1 MKQYVGETE
10 SNWRFWKNVKTCLR
24 NIKVYLGT
32 PSRHGHFHLLLILPV
47 KMVELRSNMPI
58 LSIGCIPLCKFLS
71 LPIVAKSSILNV
83 TDLLD
88 PPLKN
93 SPCMKTSPDSC
104 ETIFFKLFWNVAHF
118 IQSRCIFL
126 LLWQYD
132 EVFLGSLLVDESSQW
147 LFKVTITCKIA
158 IFI

>member
-24 NIKVYLGT
+24 NIKVYLGI

-104 ETIFFKLFWNVAHF
+104 ETSLFLIVLKCCPLYPESLYFSVTLTVWWSIFGQPF
-118 IQSRCIFL
+118 SRWI
-126 LLWQYD
+126 
-132 EVFLGSLLVDESSQW
+132 
-147 LFKVTITCKIA
+147 
-158 IFI
+158 